1 MKIAILTLGTRGDV
15 QPYAVL
21 GQALK
26 QRGHQVT
33 LSTAKNFEQLVKS
46 YDIDFAPVDADF
58 QELLNSEEG
67 KKMMKGNPLAVKRN
81 LNTWVYPLITNSLIV
96 FYKLALESDIVLYHV
111 KTLADS
117 FADQFPHK
125 MIKANVLPIVEP
137 TSEFANPAFS
147 GLPIPSF
154 LNKLTYKFSNLS
166 IKLLSK
172 PIGQF
177 RAKFDLP
184 KKFTI
189 PTIRNV
195 YGISSHFLSVPK
207 DFPEH
212 SKFTGFWFGT
222 SSSELTTDLND
233 FINEG
238 EPPLLLTFGSM
249 PFKSK
254 FDLQSAIIKLTQ
266 QLDTRIIVVKGWGLE
281 HTERLENNPKIKV
294 ISSAPYEKLFPLT
307 KAIIH
312 HGGIG
317 TTAECLRAG
326 KPFMIC
332 PILFPIGDQ
341 KFWGQHAYQKGLAV
355 KPIPISKMTEKIF
368 LEISKELLTNKQLY
382 INTKQIQTLL
392 NNENG
397 LEKTIKEIEK
407 NTAINCIT

>member
-46 YDIDFAPVDADF
+46 YDIDFAPVEADF
-58 QELLNSEEG
+58 QELLNSDEG
-67 KKMMKGNPLAVKRN
+67 KKMMKGNPFAVKRN
-81 LNTWVYPLITNSLIV
+81 LNTWVYPLITNSLTD
-96 FYKLALESDIVLYHV
+96 FYKLAKESDIVLYHV

-117 FADQFPHK
+117 FADQFPNK
-125 MIKANVLPIVEP
+125 MIRANVLPIVEP
-137 TSEFANPAFS
+137 TKEFANPAFS
-147 GLPIPSF
+147 GLWLPSF

-177 RAKFDLP
+177 RTKFDLP
-184 KKFTI
+184 KIFTV
-189 PTIRNV
+189 PTIRNI
-195 YGISSHFLSVPK
+195 YGISSHFLAVPQ
-207 DFPEH
+207 DFSAH

-222 SSSELTTDLND
+222 SSTELSTDLTD
-233 FINEG
+233 FINAG

-254 FDLQSAIIKLTQ
+254 FDLLTAIIKLTQ
-266 QLDTRIIVVKGWGLE
+266 QSDTRIIVVKGWGLE
-281 HTERLENNPKIKV
+281 YTEQLENNPKIKV

-312 HGGIG
+312 HGGVG

-332 PILFPIGDQ
+332 PILYPIGDQ
-341 KFWGQHAYQKGLAV
+341 KFWGQHAYKKGLAV
-355 KPIPISKMTEKIF
+355 KPIPISKMKEKIF
-368 LEISKELLTNKQLY
+368 LESVNELLTNKQLY
-382 INTKQIQTLL
+382 DTAKQIQILIK
-392 NNENG
+392 NENG
-397 LEKTIKEIEK
+397 LENTIDEIEIT
-407 NTAINCIT
+407 TANSSLA

>member
-1 MKIAILTLGTRGDV
+1 MKVAILTLGTRGDV

-46 YDIDFAPVDADF
+46 YDIDFAPVEVDF
-58 QELLNSEEG
+58 QELLNSDEG
-67 KKMMKGNPLAVKRN
+67 KKMMKGNPFAVKRN
-81 LNTWVYPLITNSLIV
+81 LNTWVYPLITNSLTEY
-96 FYKLALESDIVLYHV
+96 YKLAIESDIILYHV

-117 FADQFPHK
+117 FADQFPQK
-125 MIKANVLPIVEP
+125 MIRANVLPIVEP

-166 IKLLSK
+166 IKLLSR

-184 KKFTI
+184 KNFSV
-189 PTIRNV
+189 PTIKNI
-195 YGISSHFLSVPK
+195 YGISPHFLSVPH
-207 DFPEH
+207 DFPTH
-212 SKFTGFWFGT
+212 SNFTGFWFGT
-222 SSSELTTDLND
+222 SSTELTTDLKE
-233 FINEG
+233 FINAG

-254 FDLQSAIIKLTQ
+254 FDLQTAIVQLTKQ
-266 QLDTRIIVVKGWGLE
+266 FDTRIIVVKGWGLDQ
-281 HTERLENNPKIKV
+281 TERLENNPSIKV
-294 ISSAPYEKLFPLT
+294 ISSAPYEKIFPLT

-326 KPFMIC
+326 KPFLIC
-332 PILFPIGDQ
+332 PILYPIGDQ
-341 KFWGQHAYQKGLAV
+341 KFWGQHAYNKGLAV
-355 KPIPISKMTEKIF
+355 KPTPIRKMTKIIF
-368 LEISKELLTNKQLY
+368 LQSINELLTNKQLY
-382 INTKQIQTLL
+382 DNAKQIQKLI
-392 NNENG
+392 NNEKG
-397 LEKTIKEIEK
+397 LEKTIDEIEK
-407 NTAINCIT
+407 ITANSGLG

>member
-26 QRGHQVT
+26 ERGHHVT

-46 YDIDFAPVDADF
+46 YDIDFAPVEADF
-58 QELLNSEEG
+58 QELLNSDEG
-67 KKMMKGNPLAVKRN
+67 KKMMKGNPFAVKRN
-81 LNTWVYPLITNSLIV
+81 LNTWVYPLIINSLTE
-96 FYKLALESDIVLYHV
+96 FYKLSIESDIVLYHV

-117 FADQFPHK
+117 FADQFPNK
-125 MIKANVLPIVEP
+125 MIRANVLPIVEP
-137 TSEFANPAFS
+137 TKEFANPAFS
-147 GLPIPSF
+147 GLRIPNF

-172 PIGQF
+172 PIGKF

-184 KKFTI
+184 QKFI
-189 PTIRNV
+189 VPTIRNI
-195 YGISSHFLSVPK
+195 YGISSHFLEVPK
-207 DFPEH
+207 DFPKQ

-222 SSSELTTDLND
+222 STTELTKELND
-233 FINEG
+233 FINAG

-254 FDLQSAIIKLTQ
+254 FDLQTAIIKLTQ
-266 QLDTRIIVVKGWGLE
+266 QFDTRIIVVKGWGLE
-281 HTERLENNPKIKV
+281 HIERLENNPKIKV

-332 PILFPIGDQ
+332 PILYPIGDQ
-341 KFWGQHAYQKGLAV
+341 KFWGQHAYKKGLAV
-355 KPIPISKMTEKIF
+355 KPTPISKMTEKIF
-368 LEISKELLTNKQLY
+368 LEGIKELLTNKQLY
-382 INTKQIQTLL
+382 DKAKQIQMLI
-392 NNENG
+392 NIENG
-397 LEKTIKEIEK
+397 LEKTIYEIEK
-407 NTAINCIT
+407 TIANG